1 MRDRLKSAQTRAH
14 SVAVLLLF
22 KVLYTCFLV
31 GCWHVSYP
39 TEIASAFLGLR
50 LPWWQH
56 FLPDRTWLDRGPRG
70 PVLGQ
75 PWCRSTW
82 GETVTVFVS
91 HRGLVTVHGAEEQR
105 EAACGGQ
112 SLWWLCYRLIGAMG
126 SSPSTCSSF
135 IWRSVMLYKPKNRT
149 LRSKLHWTSD
159 TNTWYFMIKLITS
172 QLQDWIHDSLYY
184 KNLSV
189 YMAFPG
195 GPYWLATTDIFSLKV
210 NF

>member
-105 EAACGGQ
+105 EAACGGCAIG
-112 SLWWLCYRLIGAMG
+112 SLVLWAHFLQPAAASFEDPSCYINQKTVG
-126 SSPSTCSSF
+126 
-135 IWRSVMLYKPKNRT
+135 T
-149 LRSKLHWTSD
+149 LRSNH
-159 TNTWYFMIKLITS
+159 
-172 QLQDWIHDSLYY
+172 
-184 KNLSV
+184 
-189 YMAFPG
+189 
-195 GPYWLATTDIFSLKV
+195 
-210 NF
+210 